1 MKSKT
6 PQHNI
11 PNGARPFM
19 VTVEPSIE
27 YARKLGSWEV
37 WKASILEEME
47 AEGITI
53 VNVKGLHTFYGYY
66 FPATA
71 TPRSWLSDDDLSET

>member
-1 MKSKT
+1 MTQKT
-6 PQHNI
+6 PQRDI
-11 PNGARPFM
+11 PNGALPFL

-27 YARKLGSWEV
+27 YARKLGSWET

-53 VNVKGLHTFYGYY
+53 TDVKGLHTFYGYY

-71 TPRSWLSDDDLSET
+71 TPRSWLSDDDLLET